1 MHLGAYVDNTNTT
14 EYMLEGL
21 RGVEG
26 ADMSK
31 LEAIDA
37 DASRIDPASLD
48 VVPDLCLIDGLH
60 TDAAVVADFALCR
73 ALAGDDCVFAFH
85 DCNLIYEGF
94 AKIVAGLEDEGIA
107 FRAYPLPD
115 ILFVLETGD
124 LAVHRHD
131 AVLGRLMRGDLP
143 VLHAARAD
151 QSYRDYAN
159 RPVFRAIRSVKRT
172 IRNRRPTSGRL

>member
-1 MHLGAYVDNTNTT
+1 
-14 EYMLEGL
+14 MLEGL
-21 RGVEG
+21 RRIEG

-31 LEAIDA
+31 LETIDA
-37 DASRIDPASLD
+37 DASKIEPEDLD

-73 ALAGDDCVFAFH
+73 TLAGDDCVFAFH
-85 DCNLIYEGF
+85 DSNLIYEGF
-94 AKIVAGLEDEGIA
+94 ETIVARLEDEGTP

-115 ILFVLETGD
+115 LLFVLETGE

-143 VLHAARAD
+143 FLHATRAHRV
-151 QSYRDYAN
+151 YRDYVN
-159 RPVFRAIRSVKRT
+159 RPALRAIRSVKRT
-172 IRNRRPTSGRL
+172 IRNGRPTSGRF